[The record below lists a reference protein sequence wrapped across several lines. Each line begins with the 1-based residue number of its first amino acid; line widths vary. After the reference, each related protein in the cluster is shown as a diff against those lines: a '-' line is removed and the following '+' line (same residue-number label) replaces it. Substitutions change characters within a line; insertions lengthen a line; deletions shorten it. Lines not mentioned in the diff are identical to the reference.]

1 MDEDR
6 LAIQMNF
13 GSRCGPCCRV
23 KPVILEQLVTT
34 IVSLWK
40 RFFGACGQGRLG
52 VTCPRVSAIGILFSN
67 GSADGLMLGY
77 LRVFSMR

>member
-6 LAIQMNF
+6 LAISDELWEQMWPLLPGKAGDPGATCHDNRQFMEAVLWRVRTGSPWRDLPKGF
-13 GSRCGPCCRV
+13 GNWNSV
-23 KPVILEQLVTT
+23 
-34 IVSLWK
+34 
-40 RFFGACGQGRLG
+40 
-52 VTCPRVSAIGILFSN
+52 SN

>member
-6 LAIQMNF
+6 LAISDELWEQMW
-13 GSRCGPCCRV
+13 PCCRV

-40 RFFGACGQGRLG
+40 RFSCHDSLWKRSE
-52 VTCPRVSAIGILFSN
+52 T
-67 GSADGLMLGY
+67 GLMLGY